1 MSPDTLP
8 TRADFRFFWQTRVR
22 YSEID
27 GQKVVF
33 NAHYL
38 TYFDCAITEFMRHLP
53 YDYVGQVDR
62 TGEDFHTVRT
72 LIEYK
77 APARFDDI
85 IDVGARIGRLGRSS
99 LTFSQA
105 IFRAADDLLLTT
117 GEIVWVN
124 TDQTTGRPVPVP
136 TELVDRLKDHGEV

>member
-1 MSPDTLP
+1 MSTDTLP

-53 YDYVGQVDR
+53 YDYIGQVDR
-62 TGEDFHTVRT
+62 TGEDFHTVRSVV
-72 LIEYK
+72 EYK
-77 APARFDDI
+77 APARFDDVLDI
-85 IDVGARIGRLGRSS
+85 GVRIGRLGRSS
-99 LTFSQA
+99 LTFAQA
-105 IFRAADDLLLTT
+105 IFLADSDRLLTT
-117 GEIVWVN
+117 GEVVWVN
-124 TDQTTGRPVPVP
+124 TDQTTGRPVSVP
-136 TELVDRLKDHGEV
+136 AELVERLTERGEV